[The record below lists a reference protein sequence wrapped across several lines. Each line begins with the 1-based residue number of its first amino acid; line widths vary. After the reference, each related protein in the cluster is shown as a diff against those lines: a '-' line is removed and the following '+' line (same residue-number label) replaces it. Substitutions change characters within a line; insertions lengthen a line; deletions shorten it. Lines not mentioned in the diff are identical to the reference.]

1 MEFNDS
7 NMETS
12 YSCGVL
18 PMKENVVEPL
28 SEEAIPKETLN
39 GQPFNPPTF
48 KSPHWLFNRVDFK
61 FEVKEESKCTECN
74 HRFVCERKME
84 KAIEVN
90 STTLFKQPLSISLL
104 GLN

>member
-28 SEEAIPKETLN
+28 SEEAIPLAHGLT
-39 GQPFNPPTF
+39 T
-48 KSPHWLFNRVDFK
+48 V
-61 FEVKEESKCTECN
+61 EV
-74 HRFVCERKME
+74 HRQSHL
-84 KAIEVN
+84 A
-90 STTLFKQPLSISLL
+90 L
-104 GLN
+104 